1 MEEVEQS
8 CVLKKVVMKL
18 GEEDQPVLGKEI
30 LVVDPV
36 WHRTPLLQHQQI
48 YLIVVK
54 LVGRRQGSV

>member
-1 MEEVEQS
+1 MEELEQS
-8 CVLKKVVMKL
+8 IVIKKVVMKL

-30 LVVDPV
+30 LIVDLV

-48 YLIVVK
+48 YLIVIN